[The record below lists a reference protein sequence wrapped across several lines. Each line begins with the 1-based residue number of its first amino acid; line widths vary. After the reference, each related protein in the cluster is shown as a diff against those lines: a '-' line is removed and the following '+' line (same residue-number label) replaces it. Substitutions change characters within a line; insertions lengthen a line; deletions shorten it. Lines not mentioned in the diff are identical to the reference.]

1 MEKWAYILIA
11 LSLFMLVIIIG
22 LLSVLIYKLFKNQ
35 SVPQLSKN
43 HSATHEDQSKESKE
57 FHPAILERMNDMK
70 KIKHNRMDLFCP
82 NHTEEPGETV
92 CAICEKL
99 FCKSCVKDFK
109 SLHFC
114 KEHLPLIM
122 NFEWDEV
129 FTLKTSTHD
138 PEQGVRLYDI
148 KKSLFEKDDLAT
160 YVETHYKINVD
171 QDHIET
177 YLVVYAQREN
187 VQKVRMIIQEKINS

>member
-35 SVPQLSKN
+35 SASQASNTPLGNQD
-43 HSATHEDQSKESKE
+43 DQSKANME

-70 KIKHNRMDLFCP
+70 KVKAKRMDLFCP
-82 NHTEEPGETV
+82 NHTEEPGETT

-148 KKSLFEKDDLAT
+148 KKDLFEKDDLAT

-177 YLVVYAQREN
+177 YLVVYAQREY
-187 VQKVRMIIQEKINS
+187 VQKARLIIQEKLNP

>member
-22 LLSVLIYKLFKNQ
+22 LLSLLIYKLFKNQ
-35 SVPQLSKN
+35 SVPQSSNNHLSN
-43 HSATHEDQSKESKE
+43 PEDQSKANME

-70 KIKHNRMDLFCP
+70 KVKAKRMDLFCP
-82 NHTEEPGETV
+82 NHTEEPGETI
-92 CAICEKL
+92 CAICEQL

-148 KKSLFEKDDLAT
+148 KKDLFEKEDLAT

-187 VQKVRMIIQEKINS
+187 VQKVRLIIQEKLNP

>member
-35 SVPQLSKN
+35 SASQASNTPLGNQD
-43 HSATHEDQSKESKE
+43 DQSKANME
-57 FHPAILERMNDMK
+57 FHPAILERMHDMK
-70 KIKHNRMDLFCP
+70 KVKAKRMDLFCP
-82 NHTEEPGETV
+82 NHTEEPGETT

-148 KKSLFEKDDLAT
+148 KKDLFEEDDLAT

-177 YLVVYAQREN
+177 YLVVYAQREY
-187 VQKVRMIIQEKINS
+187 VQKVRLIIQEKLNP

>member
-1 MEKWAYILIA
+1 MEKWAYILIS

-35 SVPQLSKN
+35 SASQASNTPLGNQD
-43 HSATHEDQSKESKE
+43 DQSKANME

-70 KIKHNRMDLFCP
+70 KVKAKRMDLFCP
-82 NHTEEPGETV
+82 NHTEEPGETT

-129 FTLKTSTHD
+129 FTIKTSTHD

-148 KKSLFEKDDLAT
+148 KKDLFEKEDLAT

-177 YLVVYAQREN
+177 YLVVYAQRDN
-187 VQKVRMIIQEKINS
+187 VQKVRLIIQGKLSP

>member
-35 SVPQLSKN
+35 TASQASNIPLGNQD
-43 HSATHEDQSKESKE
+43 DQSKSNME

-70 KIKHNRMDLFCP
+70 KVKAKRMDLFCP
-82 NHTEEPGETV
+82 NHTEEPGETT

-148 KKSLFEKDDLAT
+148 KKDLFEKDDLAT

-177 YLVVYAQREN
+177 YLVVYAQREY
-187 VQKVRMIIQEKINS
+187 VQKVRLIIQEKLYP

>member
-1 MEKWAYILIA
+1 MEKWAYILIS

-35 SVPQLSKN
+35 SASQASNTPLGNQD
-43 HSATHEDQSKESKE
+43 DQSKANME

-70 KIKHNRMDLFCP
+70 KVKAKRMDLFCP
-82 NHTEEPGETV
+82 NHTEEPGETT

-148 KKSLFEKDDLAT
+148 KKDLFEKEDLAT

-177 YLVVYAQREN
+177 YLVVYAQRDN
-187 VQKVRMIIQEKINS
+187 VQKVRLIIQGKLSP